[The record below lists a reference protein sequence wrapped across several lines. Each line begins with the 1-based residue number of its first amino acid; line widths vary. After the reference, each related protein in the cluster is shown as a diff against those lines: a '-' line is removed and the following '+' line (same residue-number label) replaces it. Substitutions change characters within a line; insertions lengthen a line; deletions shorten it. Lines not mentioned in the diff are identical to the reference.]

1 MAKAWV
7 CEWKSAAVLNNVP
20 IQAPHGPPHTVQQ
33 VEFNTSTACT
43 NAIRADTHLVGLYA
57 DTAACW
63 QAGANPEAVVA
74 TSCPLGAGAMFFIVP
89 NGPNTGKFAFI
100 TQA

>member
-1 MAKAWV
+1 MAFAWV
-7 CEWKSAAVLNNVP
+7 AEWKSAAVLNNTV

-33 VEFNTSTACT
+33 VEFTTTTPIT
-43 NAIRADTHLVGLYA
+43 NAIGAHTALVGLYV

-63 QAGANPEAVVA
+63 QFGSAPTAVVA

-89 NGPNTGKFAFI
+89 TEVGKFAFI

>member
-1 MAKAWV
+1 MARAWV
-7 CEWKSAAVLNNVP
+7 SEWKSAAIQNNTV
-20 IQAPHGPPHTVQQ
+20 IQAPHGPPHTTQQ
-33 VEFNTSTACT
+33 VEFATSEAIT
-43 NAIRADTHLVGLYA
+43 NAIGPQTALVGIYV

-63 QAGANPEAVVA
+63 QFGAAPTAVVA

-89 NGPNTGKFAFI
+89 TEVGKFAFI